1 MIIYYINIEANMN
14 TEIQKDVKK
23 LINRLPDVIAAKR
36 RMSAHIREHGS
47 LKSFNDECIK
57 FAKPL

>member
-1 MIIYYINIEANMN
+1 MN
-14 TEIQKDVKK
+14 SEIQKDIKK
-23 LINRLPDVIAAKR
+23 LINRLPDVIAAKH

-47 LKSFNDECIK
+47 LKFFNDECIK